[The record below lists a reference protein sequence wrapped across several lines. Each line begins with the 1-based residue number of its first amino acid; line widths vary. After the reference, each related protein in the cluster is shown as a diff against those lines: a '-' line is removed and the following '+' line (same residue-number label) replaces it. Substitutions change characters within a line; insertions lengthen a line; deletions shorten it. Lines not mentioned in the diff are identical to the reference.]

1 MGHYGQLGP
10 LTRQQI
16 DELVRD
22 GVILA
27 ETYVWRAG
35 MTDWVRADHCQDLL
49 AYFAQ
54 ATPYMSPPP
63 APNNAMGGGM
73 VRPMQAPQE
82 PFFSGQT
89 PQGYNRPSMMNPY
102 YERSDKSKIA
112 AGVLQLLLPGV
123 GRLYLGYVGLGILQL
138 LACLCGFGVIWAWL
152 DAVYILCG
160 GVKIDGSG
168 RHLPD

>member
-10 LTRQQI
+10 LTREQI
-16 DELVRD
+16 DELIRD

-27 ETYVWRAG
+27 GTFVWRAG
-35 MTDWVRADHCQDLL
+35 MIEWVRADQSPDLK

-63 APNNAMGGGM
+63 APNSPAGGGM
-73 VRPMQAPQE
+73 ARPTQSPQE
-82 PFFSGQT
+82 PFFSSQT
-89 PQGYNRPSMMNPY
+89 PYGYNRPPTMNPY
-102 YERSDKSKIA
+102 FERSDKSKIA
-112 AGVLQLLLPGV
+112 AGLLQIFLPGI

-138 LACLCGFGVIWAWL
+138 LASLCGFGVIWAWL
-152 DAVYILCG
+152 DAVYIFCG

-168 RHLPD
+168 RHLLD